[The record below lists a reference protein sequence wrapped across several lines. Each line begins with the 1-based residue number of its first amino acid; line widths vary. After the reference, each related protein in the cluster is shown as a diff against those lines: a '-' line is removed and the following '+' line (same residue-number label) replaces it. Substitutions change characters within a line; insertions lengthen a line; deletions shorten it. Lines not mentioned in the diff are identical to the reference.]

1 MTGQDRDRWDAR
13 HAAVAEDRP
22 VPPDEL
28 RDRAELLPA
37 GGRALDVAC
46 GRGAVAVWLALRG
59 FVVDAV
65 DVSGVGL
72 GAAAG
77 LAGRHGVAAA
87 VRLAAHDLDA
97 GLPDDCAGPYDVVVC
112 QRYRDPRLYPRLV
125 ERLAAGGLLVVTVL
139 SEVGGR
145 ARPVAGGTRRAA
157 RGVRWAGGAGRA
169 GGQRRGR
176 PAGPPSVI
184 SGRGPYPHLPNRS
197 RRSWPDRPAV
207 SLGWPPARPAR
218 W

>member
-1 MTGQDRDRWDAR
+1 VTGQDRDRWDAR
-13 HAAVAEDRP
+13 HAAVSEDRP
-22 VPPDEL
+22 LPPDEL

-72 GAAAG
+72 TAAAG

-87 VRLAAHDLDA
+87 VRLTAHDLDV

-139 SEVGGR
+139 SEVGDEPGR
-145 ARPVAGGTRRAA
+145 WRAA
-157 RGVRWAGGAGRA
+157 PGELRAAFGGLAVLAEREGNGEAGLLA
-169 GGQRRGR
+169 RR
-176 PAGPPSVI
+176 P
-184 SGRGPYPHLPNRS
+184 
-197 RRSWPDRPAV
+197 
-207 SLGWPPARPAR
+207 
-218 W
+218 

>member
-1 MTGQDRDRWDAR
+1 VTGQDRDRWDAR

-22 VPPDEL
+22 LPPDEL

-72 GAAAG
+72 AAAAG

-139 SEVGGR
+139 SEVGDEPGR
-145 ARPVAGGTRRAA
+145 WRAA
-157 RGVRWAGGAGRA
+157 PGELRAAFGGLAVLAEREGNGEAGLLA
-169 GGQRRGR
+169 RR
-176 PAGPPSVI
+176 P
-184 SGRGPYPHLPNRS
+184 
-197 RRSWPDRPAV
+197 
-207 SLGWPPARPAR
+207 
-218 W
+218 

>member
-1 MTGQDRDRWDAR
+1 
-13 HAAVAEDRP
+13 
-22 VPPDEL
+22 
-28 RDRAELLPA
+28 
-37 GGRALDVAC
+37 
-46 GRGAVAVWLALRG
+46 
-59 FVVDAV
+59 VDAV

-139 SEVGGR
+139 SEVGDEPGR
-145 ARPVAGGTRRAA
+145 WRAA
-157 RGVRWAGGAGRA
+157 PGELRAAFGGLAVLAEREGNGEAGLLA
-169 GGQRRGR
+169 RR
-176 PAGPPSVI
+176 P
-184 SGRGPYPHLPNRS
+184 
-197 RRSWPDRPAV
+197 
-207 SLGWPPARPAR
+207 
-218 W
+218 